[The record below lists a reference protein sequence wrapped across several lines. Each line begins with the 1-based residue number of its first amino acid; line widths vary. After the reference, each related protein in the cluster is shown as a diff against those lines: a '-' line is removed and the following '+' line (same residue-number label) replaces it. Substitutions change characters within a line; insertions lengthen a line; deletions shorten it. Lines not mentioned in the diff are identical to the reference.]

1 VLLDLASPL
10 SIFVVGSIAASALS
24 FTHFNVINNKI
35 NFSQQ
40 GAQVVSLGI
49 PLESLFCE
57 HLLQHI
63 LALLDGVV
71 LETELLDVR

>member
-1 VLLDLASPL
+1 MLLDLASPL

-24 FTHFNVINNKI
+24 FTHFKVINNI

-40 GAQVVSLGI
+40 GAQVASLGI